1 MPLRRSKSLFGTDK
15 LVEEGY
21 LDPISLRKAHL
32 VTSAMDDDDDNEEAD
47 EEHDDHK
54 QNAQV
59 GILGGENPE
68 GSEANSPPCQGGPFS
83 ALTPS
88 MWPSKGDTCIMR
100 HNKEFGIF
108 FYNLGMKNEEENDD
122 DFMLEF
128 DEFGFKQE
136 FEDGPE
142 ESSSKLLSKPIQDN
156 PQQRLKWLAHLEFAQ
171 TTKLPS
177 PKHKKAMDDNFGS
190 SKDKNNHQGPLTWNS
205 MVEGITRT
213 HKLRYIIV

>member
-1 MPLRRSKSLFGTDK
+1 
-15 LVEEGY
+15 
-21 LDPISLRKAHL
+21 
-32 VTSAMDDDDDNEEAD
+32 
-47 EEHDDHK
+47 
-54 QNAQV
+54 
-59 GILGGENPE
+59 
-68 GSEANSPPCQGGPFS
+68 
-83 ALTPS
+83 
-88 MWPSKGDTCIMR
+88 
-100 HNKEFGIF
+100 
-108 FYNLGMKNEEENDD
+108 MKNEEENDD

-177 PKHKKAMDDNFGS
+177 PKHKKAMDDNFRS

-213 HKLRYIIV
+213 HKLR